1 MRKKN
6 IRMGWREK
14 VMRERDEN
22 RRKKREER
30 VSDEGEREE
39 KL

>member
-14 VMRERDEN
+14 VTRERDEN